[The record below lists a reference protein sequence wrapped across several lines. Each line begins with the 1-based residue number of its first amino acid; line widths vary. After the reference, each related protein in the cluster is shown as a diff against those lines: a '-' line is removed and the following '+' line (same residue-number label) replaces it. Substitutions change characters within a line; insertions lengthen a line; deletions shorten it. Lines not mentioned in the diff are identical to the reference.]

1 MHGPTDTVVFLHRNL
16 AYKDPT
22 CSCLASLFVRLLVED
37 LNEFAYNAEISG
49 INYSI
54 SLSVYGIIVSRIIV
68 FNFFLAYTV
77 TVGVRLTL

>member
-1 MHGPTDTVVFLHRNL
+1 M

-22 CSCLASLFVRLLVED
+22 CACLATLFVRLLLED

-54 SLSVYGIIVSRIIV
+54 MLSVYGIIVSVQVI
-68 FNFFLAYTV
+68 FMCNYT
-77 TVGVRLTL
+77 G